1 MFASLYARVMHW
13 AAHRHAPR
21 YLAALSFAESS
32 FFPVPPDVMLIP
44 LCAAHPRKAL
54 RLGLLTTA
62 FSTLGGLLG
71 YAIGWFAFDLITPL
85 LKDAGYWAQV
95 LRVEGW
101 FRQYGVWIVFVAGFS
116 PLPYKVFTITAGA
129 MSMPL
134 DQTLGRMVRM
144 VERVAGGCVAG
155 LAERAWLM
163 RVWRNSGLASLVMA
177 FINGCPS
184 LSTATIVD
192 HCADGPMALI
202 SSTGTRSR
210 WINRL
215 VALMMACHH
224 SSGSCSAPPFPTR
237 WNGAG
242 SNSQP
247 TTSP

>member
-134 DQTLGRMVRM
+134 LPF
-144 VERVAGGCVAG
+144 
-155 LAERAWLM
+155 L
-163 RVWRNSGLASLVMA
+163 LASFVGRGARFMLVA
-177 FINGCPS
+177 
-184 LSTATIVD
+184 
-192 HCADGPMALI
+192 ALI
-202 SSTGTRSR
+202 ARFGPRVEPWIRR
-210 WINRL
+210 WVEWLGWLSVLL
-215 VALMMACHH
+215 VAVLLVWLNVR
-224 SSGSCSAPPFPTR
+224 G
-237 WNGAG
+237 
-242 SNSQP
+242 
-247 TTSP
+247 